1 MANNHVPQP
10 AAPHPAELAD
20 HVAAFT
26 AAFRTGSAERL
37 DDLYE
42 ARGLLV
48 PKPGHPVTGAARV
61 AANRHLLGMGGE
73 LEAHVRHGYV
83 AGDIALLIVDW
94 SIHGTRPD
102 GVPLRLGGTAA
113 DVARRGADGT
123 WRYVIDNPFGTAT

>member
-10 AAPHPAELAD
+10 APPFTAELAD
-20 HVAAFT
+20 HVAAF
-26 AAFRTGSAERL
+26 AAVFRTGSAERL
-37 DDLYE
+37 DGLYE
-42 ARGLLV
+42 ADGLLV

-61 AANRHLLGMGGE
+61 AANRHLIGMGGE
-73 LEAHVRHGYV
+73 LEARVRHGYV

-113 DVARRGADGT
+113 DV
-123 WRYVIDNPFGTAT
+123 